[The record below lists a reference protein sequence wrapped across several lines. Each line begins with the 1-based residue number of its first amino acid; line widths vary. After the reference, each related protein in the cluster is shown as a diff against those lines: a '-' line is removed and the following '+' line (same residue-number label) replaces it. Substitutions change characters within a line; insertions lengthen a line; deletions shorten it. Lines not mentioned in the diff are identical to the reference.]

1 MGDKSGIQWTEATW
15 NPTTGCTHVSAGCDF
30 CYAASLASGRL
41 SHVPAYAGLAE
52 NGRFNGT
59 VRLLPD
65 RLDQPLRWTRPRMIF
80 VDSMSDLFHDAI
92 SDEYLARVFAV
103 MAAAPRHTFQI
114 LTKRPGR
121 MRSLMSSTDFRE
133 AVRQVKGEARTD
145 GSWALT
151 PLAWPLPNV
160 WLGTSVENQKWADVR
175 IPALLGTPA
184 TVRFLSCEPLLGPLD
199 LRRWLDCDCLV
210 PLLDGA
216 GQHAPDCRVF
226 RSVDWVIVGGESG
239 REARPMHPDW
249 ARSLRDQ
256 CAEASVP
263 FFFKQ
268 WGEWSA
274 QRRDLGD
281 PEWPVRFLGPA
292 GEPWQNDTIPD
303 PTWAVL
309 YRRGK
314 KRAGRLLDGRTWDE
328 MPALATAAA

>member
-15 NPTTGCTHVSAGCDF
+15 NPTTGCTHVSEGCTF

-92 SDEYLARVFAV
+92 PPSYLARVFAV

-145 GSWALT
+145 GSWAAT

-160 WLGTSVENQKWADVR
+160 WLGTSVEDQRWADIR
-175 IPALLGTPA
+175 IPILLDVPA
-184 TVRFLSCEPLLGPLD
+184 AVRFLSCEPLLGPLD
-199 LRRWLDCDCLV
+199 LVTWTDDWLTKAE
-210 PLLDGA
+210 GS
-216 GQHAPDCRVF
+216 RVNWGP
-226 RSVDWVIVGGESG
+226 SIDWVIVGGESG

-256 CAEASVP
+256 CGQASVP
-263 FFFKQ
+263 FFMKQ
-268 WGEWSA
+268 AGNVLAREWGVPGKGA
-274 QRRDLGD
+274 D
-281 PEWPVRFLGPA
+281 PAVWPESFPR
-292 GEPWQNDTIPD
+292 EYPD
-303 PTWAVL
+303 V
-309 YRRGK
+309 
-314 KRAGRLLDGRTWDE
+314 
-328 MPALATAAA
+328 AA